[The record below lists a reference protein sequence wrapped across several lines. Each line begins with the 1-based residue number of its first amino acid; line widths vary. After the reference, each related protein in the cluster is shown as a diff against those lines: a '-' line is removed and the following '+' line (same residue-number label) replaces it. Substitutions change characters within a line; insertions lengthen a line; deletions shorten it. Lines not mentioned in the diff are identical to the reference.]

1 MVTLIAVAS
10 LVFVV
15 GIEYTLLIGT
25 IAFFINLYPIQT
37 LLFLFLLGY
46 LKWQGLVI
54 RQKAI
59 NYWNKR
65 KPK

>member
-10 LVFVV
+10 LVATV
-15 GIEYTLLIGT
+15 GLQYTLLIATVAGL
-25 IAFFINLYPIQT
+25 IYMYPFQT
-37 LLFLFLLGY
+37 MLCLFLLGY
-46 LKWQGLVI
+46 LKWQGMVLK
-54 RQKAI
+54 QKLI